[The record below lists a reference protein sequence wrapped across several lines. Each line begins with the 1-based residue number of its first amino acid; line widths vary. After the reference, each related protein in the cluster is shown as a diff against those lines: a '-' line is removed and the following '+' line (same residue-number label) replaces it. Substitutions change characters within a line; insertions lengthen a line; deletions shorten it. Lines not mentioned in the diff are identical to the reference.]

1 MESFKLK
8 KIEEAKMKDVKTT
21 KFAGEEF
28 IFEKELTEKERK
40 LKEYKEKCQT
50 HKGLDDIVEDI
61 SKKKEI
67 NIIDKTKVD
76 WDKYVEQNKLDKELE
91 YARKDGY
98 LNKKRFIDTV
108 NMNLLINKKEEE
120 EKEKK
125 LQQFKAS
132 SKKLI

>member
-1 MESFKLK
+1 MKKL
-8 KIEEAKMKDVKTT
+8 EEAKSKDVKMTR
-21 KFAGEEF
+21 FAGEEF
-28 IFEKELTEKERK
+28 MYEKELTEKERK
-40 LKEYKEKCQT
+40 LKELKEKQST
-50 HKGLDDIVEDI
+50 HKGLDDLVEDI

-108 NMNLLINKKEEE
+108 NMNLILNKKEEE
-120 EKEKK
+120 EKERK
-125 LQQFKAS
+125 LHQYKAS
-132 SKKLI
+132 SKKMI